1 MTQTTPETGTEPSD
15 PQTAEPTVLLRNED
29 DTDHA
34 LDVCIADET
43 AVLSEGNHTV
53 AGDSQHV
60 IAAETDSELL
70 QIDLCADHGG
80 TVSLTVTSRPEQTP
94 EFVVRRETIVVA
106 GLE

>member
-1 MTQTTPETGTEPSD
+1 MTQTAPETGTETNG
-15 PQTAEPTVLLRNED
+15 PQTPEPAVLLRNED

-34 LDVCIADET
+34 LDVCITDGK
-43 AVLSEGNHTV
+43 AVLTEGCHTV

-60 IAAETDSELL
+60 IVAETDSEHL

-80 TVSLTVTSRPEQTP
+80 AVSLTITGRSEQIP

-106 GLE
+106 GLD